1 MKEQQNTF
9 FLNEMIETFLHNF
22 IYYIPSEIILD
33 GVLEQIENEIEDDF
47 FDELSIFDNYNGIGI
62 FNNEDA
68 IEINTRLL
76 EKRSLLEQN
85 IFKLLEKSTELSSSE
100 FQFII
105 NKYFDQLILYLFLTK
120 WLTDNLKKYN
130 KEVLHIALIGA
141 FKLQHENFN
150 AHLRDLYTNF
160 ENLLDLEKEHDFSIV
175 NFVMIHVPTIVA
187 TYSKI
192 LDKISDKNTTE
203 QIEEHHKKELQ
214 NNKQLKKKIS
224 KKKKIRPQI
233 NDSEIEKLILERVFK
248 VKIDS

>member
-105 NKYFDQLILYLFLTK
+105 DKYFDQLILYLFLTK

-160 ENLLDLEKEHDFSIV
+160 ENLIDLEKEHDFSIV
-175 NFVMIHVPTIVA
+175 NFVMIHVPNIVA

-203 QIEEHHKKELQ
+203 QIEGHHNQELE

-224 KKKKIRPQI
+224 KKKKVRPQI